1 MARLVPMFW
10 LAYDKGGRR
19 FIVIEQASTLIF
31 ARMLAAMK
39 DLEKGTFIG
48 GFALD
53 NEVAKD
59 VPQDMIGRALP
70 LSEAEKLLVLFAPL
84 DSPQ

>member
-1 MARLVPMFW
+1 MAGLVPMFW

-19 FIVIEQASTLIF
+19 YIVIEPASTLIL
-31 ARMLAAMK
+31 ARMLAATK
-39 DLEKGTFIG
+39 DSEKGTFSG
-48 GFALD
+48 GFPLE
-53 NEVAKD
+53 NTIAKD
-59 VPQDMIGRALP
+59 VPRDMIGRALP

>member
-1 MARLVPMFW
+1 
-10 LAYDKGGRR
+10 
-19 FIVIEQASTLIF
+19 
-31 ARMLAAMK
+31 MLAAMK

-48 GFALD
+48 GFPLE
-53 NEVAKD
+53 NKIAKD
-59 VPQDMIGRALP
+59 VPKDMIGRALP